1 MSDGEDEPKTS
12 GFTIGWWNSH
22 LTPPKGNK
30 LPDLEKALVL
40 ATIEAM
46 LSTINIFFLGEVD
59 QEDMD
64 WLDKNIGRSNLTS
77 QFFQRHDG
85 KFHKFSCYEV
95 EFACFLHLTIFCP
108 LETRHFTS
116 FSMRLLI

>member
-1 MSDGEDEPKTS
+1 MRNSSDPFDS
-12 GFTIGWWNSH
+12 G
-22 LTPPKGNK
+22 
-30 LPDLEKALVL
+30 
-40 ATIEAM
+40 
-46 LSTINIFFLGEVD
+46 
-59 QEDMD
+59 
-64 WLDKNIGRSNLTS
+64 
-77 QFFQRHDG
+77 G